1 MGTGLRPLVPRE
13 TIQQLIGVTMKSKQR
28 GFTLVEL
35 MTVIVFLIAVCGAGT
50 VVWVAAH
57 FIGKLW

>member
-1 MGTGLRPLVPRE
+1 
-13 TIQQLIGVTMKSKQR
+13 MKSKQR

-35 MTVIVFLIAVCGAGT
+35 AMVIVFLIAMCGAGT

-57 FIGKLW
+57 FISKFW

>member
-1 MGTGLRPLVPRE
+1 
-13 TIQQLIGVTMKSKQR
+13 MKSKQR

>member
-1 MGTGLRPLVPRE
+1 
-13 TIQQLIGVTMKSKQR
+13 MKSKQR

-35 MTVIVFLIAVCGAGT
+35 AMVIVFLIAMSVAGT

-57 FIGKLW
+57 FVSKLW